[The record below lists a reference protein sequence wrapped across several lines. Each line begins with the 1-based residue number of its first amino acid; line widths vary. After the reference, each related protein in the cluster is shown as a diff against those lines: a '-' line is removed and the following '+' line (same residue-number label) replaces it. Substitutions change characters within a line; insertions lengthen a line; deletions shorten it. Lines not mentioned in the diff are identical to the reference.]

1 MHMRRKTWARPELES
16 CPYYR
21 ELPESCKGKWA
32 QEFPHAA
39 PLHIELGCGKGVST
53 AQMVRANPHINYLVI
68 DLVRDVLGSTRRNIE
83 AAFQG
88 DAIENVIIS
97 ALHIEY
103 IYKYIG
109 SGDQAERIYINFC
122 NPWTKRKKHEKRRL
136 THSRQLMLYRDF
148 LTDGGEIWFKTDDDI
163 LFDDS
168 LEYFRECGFEVRYL
182 TRDLHASGFTPNY
195 MSEHEIM
202 YTEKGVPIKFA
213 IAVKGPL
220 PENAPKIGPEDDPE
234 E

>member
-1 MHMRRKTWARPELES
+1 MHMRRKTWARPELEA
-16 CPYYR
+16 CPYFQM
-21 ELPESCKGKWA
+21 EPEACKGKWA
-32 QEFPHAA
+32 EQFPKAA
-39 PLHIELGCGKGVST
+39 PLHVELGCGKGVST
-53 AQMVRANPHINYLVI
+53 AQMVRDNPDINFVVI

-83 AAFQG
+83 AAFEG
-88 DAIENVIIS
+88 DPVTNVIIT

-103 IYKYIG
+103 IYKYMG
-109 SGDQAERIYINFC
+109 AEDQAERIYIHFC

-136 THSRQLMLYRDF
+136 THSRQLMQYREF
-148 LTDGGEIWFKTDDDI
+148 LKDGGEIWFKTDDDQ

-168 LEYFRECGFEVRYL
+168 LAYFAECGFQVRYL
-182 TRDLHASGFTPNY
+182 TRDLHASGFSPNY

-202 YTEKGVPIKFA
+202 YTEKGTPIKFA

-220 PENAPKIGPEDDPE
+220 PVPAE

>member
-136 THSRQLMLYRDF
+136 THSRQLMQYRDF
-148 LTDGGEIWFKTDDDI
+148 LVDGGEIWFKTDDDE

-168 LEYFRECGFEVRYL
+168 LEYFAQCGFSIRYL

-195 MSEHEIM
+195 QSEHEMM
-202 YTEKGVPIKFA
+202 YSEKGVPIKFA
-213 IAVKGPL
+213 IAVKEEL
-220 PENAPKIGPEDDPE
+220 KEAPVIE
-234 E
+234 EE